1 MKTIKL
7 FMASP
12 ADLKEERKL
21 FLEVV
26 ASINRSTAHS
36 RNFHL
41 EPVIWESHAYPEAE
55 NPQKIINQLFEEA
68 EFLVVAF
75 WNKFGASTKNFPS
88 GTMEE
93 FTIAYNKRKATGKP
107 SIKVYFRK
115 PNAPLTSAD
124 IEELNKVIKFK
135 ESIKDIAL
143 YKDYKSVNEFK
154 SLLHEHINGW
164 LTNYKFSNA
173 AIRNKKVK
181 AFTKPTGVRTIIK
194 DSFKKLEKQYE
205 AHGHTNYKFGLK
217 DLDLW
222 IGKWEEANLM
232 LIAGSEGTGKTSL
245 LFSLLRNIMTEK
257 SVTLYFSP
265 RISKTD
271 LIDKLICSEAGV
283 SFFYFRNGYLRE
295 HDWPKITR
303 AAGFLSDANIQIDDN
318 LLSDVD
324 DIEKQIKKLSDA
336 HKIGLVIIDG
346 INYLT
351 SNKEV
356 GKHLRIISRKYHV
369 PVVSTLQ
376 LHAHN
381 KADERPILGELD
393 KFGDIRTES
402 DIILFLHKKKDVF
415 AEHSNSS
422 FIEMILAKHPGAPLL
437 TSYSLFNKECFRF
450 EDVKEAD

>member
-12 ADLKEERKL
+12 SDLKEERKL
-21 FLEVV
+21 FFEVV

-41 EPVIWESHAYPEAE
+41 EPIIWESHAYPEAE

-93 FTIAYNKRKATGKP
+93 FTIAYKKRKATGKP
-107 SIKVYFRK
+107 SIKVYFRR
-115 PNAPLTSAD
+115 PNAPETSTD
-124 IEELNKVIKFK
+124 IEELNKIIKFK

-143 YKDYKSVNEFK
+143 YKEYKSPNEFK
-154 SLLHEHINGW
+154 SLLQEHISGW
-164 LTNYKFSNA
+164 LTNYRLPEASIKKIKEKSFS
-173 AIRNKKVK
+173 
-181 AFTKPTGVRTIIK
+181 KPTDVRSIVK
-194 DSFKKLEKQYE
+194 DSFKKLEKHYE
-205 AHGHTNYKFGLK
+205 TRGHTNYKFGLK

-232 LIAGSEGTGKTSL
+232 LIAGTEGTGKTSL
-245 LFSLLRNIMTEK
+245 LFSLLRNVMTEK
-257 SVTLYFSP
+257 TVTLYFSP

-283 SFFYFRNGYLRE
+283 SFFYFKNGYLQE

-303 AAGFLSDANIQIDDN
+303 AAGYLSEANIQIDDN
-318 LLSDVD
+318 LLSEVD
-324 DIEKQIKKLSDA
+324 DIEKQIKKLSNA

-356 GKHLRIISRKYHV
+356 GKHLRIISKKYHT

-376 LHAHN
+376 LHIN
-381 KADERPILGELD
+381 NRVDERPILGDLD
-393 KFGDIRTES
+393 KFGDIRSES
-402 DIILFLHKKKDVF
+402 DIILFLHKQKDVF
-415 AEHSNSS
+415 SEHSSS
-422 FIEMILAKHPGAPLL
+422 AFIEMILAKHPGAPLL

-450 EDVKEAD
+450 EDIKEAD